1 MFYTFMDRIVLVKAT
16 KLLKNQTWVKELSSK
31 KTRQIMSQKSNLQFT
46 KLQKSVIMFVCRL
59 DDSEYFNNFMFCNL
73 QMGPIS

>member
-1 MFYTFMDRIVLVKAT
+1 MDRIVLVKAT